1 MRVEQITHIAV
12 HLPQIKSLG
21 RANAETLGFLPDGAF
36 DHYASRDWI
45 LVALD
50 DLEVCIGY
58 LLYRVSSRRANIVHL
73 CVSDTASWATVVEP
87 TPGGMPRRIPLAPT
101 LTNDALPVFG
111 PSRPAACWRR
121 VDAAAERI
129 HSTSGVRPA
138 LGPPTRQDY
147 NR

>member
-73 CVSDTASWATVVEP
+73 CVSESWRNKGVARALVGELD
-87 TPGGMPRRIPLAPT
+87 RRT
-101 LTNDALPVFG
+101 QHLTGVGLRCRRDYKVNSMWPKLGFS
-111 PSRPAACWRR
+111 PSAR
-121 VDAAAERI
+121 
-129 HSTSGVRPA
+129 SGV
-138 LGPPTRQDY
+138 GV
-147 NR
+147 